1 MMDTQVDRELLEKI
15 ADLIGKPVGAFNIR
29 KDCGCDGRVSTE
41 HIKIDDR
48 TDGHAGI
55 DIRIL
60 DGTKGE
66 TCHIPVIITKSG
78 VEETVYN
85 DFYIGED
92 CDVEI
97 VAGCGIHN
105 CGDQESR
112 HDGIHTFHIGK
123 NCRVRYT
130 EKHYGE
136 DAKGETG
143 KNIMNPQTIVYLGE
157 NSTMQMDTIQIRGI
171 DSTLRDTQFYCE
183 AGSEVVVTE
192 RLLTHGAQT
201 AESDMTIQL
210 NGEGAKG
217 RVISRSVAQDTSR
230 QVFHPVMVGNSQCF
244 GHVQCDSIIMG
255 QAHIESIPAITANCP
270 DAQLIHEAAIGKIA
284 GDQLLKLETLGLSPE
299 EAEETILKGFLA

>member
-112 HDGIHTFHIGK
+112 HDGIHTFHVGK
-123 NCRVRYT
+123 NSHVHYS
-130 EKHYGE
+130 EKHYAEGDGRGE
-136 DAKGETG
+136 K
-143 KNIMNPQTIVYLGE
+143 IMNPQTIVYLEEGA
-157 NSTMQMDTIQIRGI
+157 SIQMDTVQIRGV
-171 DSTLRDTQFYCE
+171 DSTKRYTKVVAD
-183 AGSEVVVTE
+183 GDNSECIITE
-192 RLLTHGAQT
+192 RLLTDGKQF
-201 AESDMTIQL
+201 AESRMDVVL
-210 NGEGAKG
+210 NGVDSKTQ
-217 RVISRSVAQDTSR
+217 VISRSVGQDESV
-230 QVFHPVMVGNSQCF
+230 QVFYPQVEGNARCF

-255 QAHIESIPAITANCP
+255 KAKISSIPAIVANDM
-270 DAQLIHEAAIGKIA
+270 DAQLIHEAAIGRIA
-284 GDQLLKLETLGLSPE
+284 GDQILKLMTLGLTEE
-299 EAEETILKGFLA
+299 EAEARILKGFLE

>member
-85 DFYIGED
+85 DFYIGGD

-105 CGDQESR
+105 CGDQEPRR
-112 HDGIHTFHIGK
+112 HPHLPCGQKLPCPLLGK
-123 NCRVRYT
+123 
-130 EKHYGE
+130 
-136 DAKGETG
+136 A
-143 KNIMNPQTIVYLGE
+143 
-157 NSTMQMDTIQIRGI
+157 
-171 DSTLRDTQFYCE
+171 LR
-183 AGSEVVVTE
+183 
-192 RLLTHGAQT
+192 
-201 AESDMTIQL
+201 
-210 NGEGAKG
+210 
-217 RVISRSVAQDTSR
+217 
-230 QVFHPVMVGNSQCF
+230 
-244 GHVQCDSIIMG
+244 
-255 QAHIESIPAITANCP
+255 
-270 DAQLIHEAAIGKIA
+270 
-284 GDQLLKLETLGLSPE
+284 
-299 EAEETILKGFLA
+299 

>member
-112 HDGIHTFHIGK
+112 HDGIHTFHVGK
-123 NCRVRYT
+123 NSHVHYS
-130 EKHYGE
+130 EKHYAEGDGRGE
-136 DAKGETG
+136 K
-143 KNIMNPQTIVYLGE
+143 IMNPRPSCIWRRAPPSRWTRCRSGAWTPP
-157 NSTMQMDTIQIRGI
+157 SGTPRSSAARGPRP
-171 DSTLRDTQFYCE
+171 S
-183 AGSEVVVTE
+183 
-192 RLLTHGAQT
+192 
-201 AESDMTIQL
+201 
-210 NGEGAKG
+210 
-217 RVISRSVAQDTSR
+217 
-230 QVFHPVMVGNSQCF
+230 SQSGC
-244 GHVQCDSIIMG
+244 
-255 QAHIESIPAITANCP
+255 
-270 DAQLIHEAAIGKIA
+270 
-284 GDQLLKLETLGLSPE
+284 
-299 EAEETILKGFLA
+299 

>member
-15 ADLIGKPVGAFNIR
+15 ADLMGKPVGAFNIR
-29 KDCGCDGRVSTE
+29 KDCGCDGRQSTE

-112 HDGIHTFHIGK
+112 HDGIHTFHVGKNSHVHYIGK
-123 NCRVRYT
+123 ALRRGGRQGREDHEPPDHRVSGGGRL
-130 EKHYGE
+130 HPDGHRA
-136 DAKGETG
+136 DPG
-143 KNIMNPQTIVYLGE
+143 
-157 NSTMQMDTIQIRGI
+157 RGLHQAVHQ
-171 DSTLRDTQFYCE
+171 DRLRQGGRGRHHRAAADPRPT
-183 AGSEVVVTE
+183 
-192 RLLTHGAQT
+192 RWRT
-201 AESDMTIQL
+201 ATWS
-210 NGEGAKG
+210 
-217 RVISRSVAQDTSR
+217 SS
-230 QVFHPVMVGNSQCF
+230 
-244 GHVQCDSIIMG
+244 
-255 QAHIESIPAITANCP
+255 
-270 DAQLIHEAAIGKIA
+270 
-284 GDQLLKLETLGLSPE
+284 
-299 EAEETILKGFLA
+299 

>member
-97 VAGCGIHN
+97 VAGCGIH
-105 CGDQESR
+105 
-112 HDGIHTFHIGK
+112 TFHVGK
-123 NCRVRYT
+123 NSHVHYS
-130 EKHYGE
+130 EKHYAEGDGRGE
-136 DAKGETG
+136 K
-143 KNIMNPQTIVYLGE
+143 IMNPQTIVYLEEGA
-157 NSTMQMDTIQIRGI
+157 SIQMDTVQIRGV
-171 DSTLRDTQFYCE
+171 DSTKRYTKIVCGKGAEAVITIRDY
-183 AGSEVVVTE
+183 GP
-192 RLLTHGAQT
+192 G
-201 AESDMTIQL
+201 
-210 NGEGAKG
+210 
-217 RVISRSVAQDTSR
+217 
-230 QVFHPVMVGNSQCF
+230 
-244 GHVQCDSIIMG
+244 
-255 QAHIESIPAITANCP
+255 IPAEELPHVKYKFYKGSSKARGSGIGLAVCDEIITRHEGTLDIDNAEGGGCIVTIHLP
-270 DAQLIHEAAIGKIA
+270 IRAQAVIEQK
-284 GDQLLKLETLGLSPE
+284 
-299 EAEETILKGFLA
+299 F